1 MNPVDEVSGPE
12 KSRLYRTS
20 DIYFAS
26 YLASLDIP
34 LKTTEAEKTENGK
47 KVVFVFQMPD
57 ADLQRMKATF
67 FGGTG
72 TVKARRFVDN
82 IRSLKSMCFVSL
94 LLSLGCTLSMCF
106 T

>member
-1 MNPVDEVSGPE
+1 MTQTASQLPGDEQRE
-12 KSRLYRTS
+12 KMYRTS

-26 YLASLDIP
+26 FLCSLDVPFI
-34 LKTTEAEKTENGK
+34 TTEAEKTPDGNK
-47 KVVFVFQMPD
+47 KIVFVFRMPES
-57 ADLQRMKATF
+57 DLLRLKSSY

-82 IRSLKSMCFVSL
+82 IRSLKSI
-94 LLSLGCTLSMCF
+94 CF